1 MALAPPRP
9 CSYPKCPNLDC
20 QEHQVPAWRTLDRLE
35 VPRIRG
41 RELQRRRAR
50 LFARERW
57 CRACAQDGRRI
68 LATVRDH
75 IVPLAEGGTEDDSN
89 IQPLCLDCSDAKT
102 ERESR
107 RGVQRS
113 QMTPR
118 FRKSATPRDSA
129 GHFVTR
135 RQQMIEDAR
144 RDARRDTP
152 DDPITRD
159 ARNVAR
165 VKQLTPRRA
174 R

>member
-9 CSYPKCPNLDC
+9 CSHPKCPNLDC
-20 QEHQVPAWRTLDRLE
+20 QEHQVDAWRTHERPE
-35 VPRIRG
+35 VTRIRG

-57 CRACAQDGRRI
+57 CRTCAQDGRRT

-75 IVPLAEGGTEDDSN
+75 IVPLAEGGTEDEQN
-89 IQPLCLDCSDAKT
+89 IQPLCLDCSDLKT

-118 FRKSATPRDSA
+118 FRKSSTPRDSA
-129 GHFVTR
+129 GQFVNR
-135 RQQMIEDAR
+135 RQQMTEDTR

-159 ARNVAR
+159 AINIAR
-165 VKQLTPRRA
+165 VTNLTPRRA